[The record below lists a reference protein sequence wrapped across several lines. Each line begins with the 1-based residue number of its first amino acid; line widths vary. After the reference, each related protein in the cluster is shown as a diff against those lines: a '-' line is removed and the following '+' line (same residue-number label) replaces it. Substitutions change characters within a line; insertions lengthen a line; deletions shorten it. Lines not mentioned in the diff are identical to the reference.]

1 MVNKTGK
8 TAQPVWINKGQTAK
22 IGSTPKPANNLNKLG
37 NAYAKINANPGLIDK
52 VGNGRIEH
60 DDNGMP
66 KGVAGRGSTL
76 SKGSATKASFN
87 KRNSPRGC

>member
-8 TAQPVWINKGQTAK
+8 TAQPVWVNKGQSAK
-22 IGSTPKPANNLNKLG
+22 LGSTPKAPSVLNKAG
-37 NAYAKINANPGLIDK
+37 NAYAKLNANPGLKDK

-66 KGVAGRGSTL
+66 KSIAMKPKAKPG
-76 SKGSATKASFN
+76 KGMK
-87 KRNSPRGC
+87 GC

>member
-8 TAQPVWINKGQTAK
+8 TAQPVWISKGQTAK
-22 IGSTPKPANNLNKLG
+22 VGSTPKTPGVLNKAG
-37 NAYAKINANPGLIDK
+37 DAYAKLNANPGLVDR

-66 KGVAGRGSTL
+66 KSIA
-76 SKGSATKASFN
+76 SKPKAKFG
-87 KRNSPRGC
+87 KGMKG